1 MGVRKR
7 RARRNA
13 RTHIIGFGIAG
24 IFGFI
29 VLLAAAFAMSLGA
42 LITSWL
48 QDLPD
53 YNSADAYLVSEPTE
67 IVDCNGT
74 TIAEY
79 YLQNRRS
86 IEMSEVS
93 DYVLKATV
101 DTEDIRFYRHNGVDP
116 QGIAR
121 AVVMQLAGGSEG
133 ASTITQ
139 QLVRNTVLIDEQF
152 DYTIRRKVR
161 EAYLAIQMEKMYT
174 KDQILMMYLNTIYF
188 GHQAYGIQAASITYF
203 NKDAKDLSLVEAATL
218 CGLPQSPSNYD
229 PLQNPELAL
238 KRRNVVLNRMYT
250 AGDLT
255 QEEYEEAV
263 EQPLETHAGSFL
275 QNESQQPY
283 FTDYVKQLL
292 LEDFDQDTVFQGG
305 LKVYTTIDP
314 AIQDQAEAAV
324 NNHLN
329 EIGND
334 RLEAALVAVDPD
346 TGYIKAMVGGRN
358 YQESQF
364 NLATQ
369 GRRQP
374 GSSFKLFTLC
384 AALREGMSPNIY
396 LNCNSP
402 MQFSPTWSVQNFG
415 NIQYGTISLANAFA
429 VSSNTGFVQVA
440 ETIGADKIVNVAHD
454 MGISVDLPAYPSLTL
469 GTVGVPPVQMAE
481 AYATVAT
488 GGLHRDAI
496 AITRIEDRN
505 GNTVYEHQ
513 DNPNRVL
520 DEDIASAA
528 LEVMKG
534 VTTWGGTA
542 EVVGSNLEVDQ
553 PVAGKTGTTEN
564 YRDLWFCGITPQYS
578 VAIWCG
584 YREEGEIFV
593 WGSNGHPYNTACPM
607 FYNFINSVLRGAP
620 REEFPTSSTQP
631 TYKDNS
637 TWTFSGGSYN
647 SGYDYNSYSETD
659 QTGDNGGGE
668 SYSDTSGGGE
678 EYYDD
683 GTGGGEEYY
692 DDGTGG
698 DGGGGEEYYDDG
710 TGEGY

>member
-203 NKDAKDLSLVEAATL
+203 NKNAKDLSLVEAATL

>member
-86 IEMSEVS
+86 IELSEVS

-346 TGYIKAMVGGRN
+346 TGYITAMVGGRN
-358 YQESQF
+358 YQ
-364 NLATQ
+364 
-369 GRRQP
+369 
-374 GSSFKLFTLC
+374 
-384 AALREGMSPNIY
+384 
-396 LNCNSP
+396 
-402 MQFSPTWSVQNFG
+402 
-415 NIQYGTISLANAFA
+415 
-429 VSSNTGFVQVA
+429 
-440 ETIGADKIVNVAHD
+440 
-454 MGISVDLPAYPSLTL
+454 
-469 GTVGVPPVQMAE
+469 
-481 AYATVAT
+481 
-488 GGLHRDAI
+488 
-496 AITRIEDRN
+496 
-505 GNTVYEHQ
+505 
-513 DNPNRVL
+513 
-520 DEDIASAA
+520 
-528 LEVMKG
+528 
-534 VTTWGGTA
+534 
-542 EVVGSNLEVDQ
+542 
-553 PVAGKTGTTEN
+553 
-564 YRDLWFCGITPQYS
+564 
-578 VAIWCG
+578 
-584 YREEGEIFV
+584 
-593 WGSNGHPYNTACPM
+593 
-607 FYNFINSVLRGAP
+607 
-620 REEFPTSSTQP
+620 
-631 TYKDNS
+631 
-637 TWTFSGGSYN
+637 
-647 SGYDYNSYSETD
+647 
-659 QTGDNGGGE
+659 
-668 SYSDTSGGGE
+668 
-678 EYYDD
+678 
-683 GTGGGEEYY
+683 
-692 DDGTGG
+692 
-698 DGGGGEEYYDDG
+698 
-710 TGEGY
+710 